1 MTTITRQ
8 PPDRDPRRTQ
18 LAMLLASV
26 AGLAI
31 AIASASAQDA
41 PPPPANPPGAQPQFN
56 NPDERVTLSFPGQ
69 AVELTTF
76 VQYVS
81 EKLGI
86 NIFYD
91 DSLQNVRIVFQAPME
106 VAARDLL
113 TLLAKF
119 VEERGFVLSYD
130 AVGNFWQIRQGLNV
144 VPDIGEGAFST
155 TRVIRTPLVKP
166 SALQQP
172 LTTMLG
178 QAATTSLRLTAID
191 ELGVL
196 IVTGPPTLLTTVNE
210 LVDRIL
216 KEQADQ
222 GLHRF
227 TLEHVSSDFART
239 RILTLNGR
247 LTGAVGPGQAAA
259 QPGGAAL
266 SAGSLTNLDARLL
279 TDRGNA
285 LIFRGTELEAQML
298 ERYIDIV
305 DVVTPLIA
313 RRYAAGTVAEEV
325 ARTGE
330 RMGLGPVTTNQ
341 AGSTVTGGSFGGVR
355 GGLPPATDQEVN
367 GSGFTVDAEQGTL
380 VFFGNERQHEIVA
393 RLVKEFTEQQIG
405 AKVEIKMYKLDNASA
420 ESVADVLQQIIQ
432 ESQTRIG
439 NRGNFLPGSRQQP
452 RVASSVR
459 GAPTPPTEIVAGEG
473 PPGASLLP
481 TPGDVTGEG
490 GGVALTA
497 TEDQVSIVADID
509 RNQIIIR
516 ATARQHLEFERLIRD
531 LDQRQPQ
538 VYIEAQIVSVI
549 TNDDFQWTV
558 ETQINAGQF
567 LIFSNFGLTAPG
579 TGTPEI
585 PGQPASAVRTVP
597 AGARGLTSALIKSD
611 YLPFVLNTL
620 QTEANA
626 RLEST
631 PRILV
636 SDNQEG
642 NITSERE
649 EPFSTTT
656 QGTATTTTG
665 QGGVATAG
673 TNLTVTPRISSGGYV
688 NLEYSV
694 ELSAFDRSTAQAQ
707 GLQPPVQ
714 RELYESSVQVP
725 SDSTIVVGGFTLNQN
740 TESESR
746 IPLLGDLPLIGNL
759 FKSYSRNNQK
769 ITIFVFITPT
779 IMTDPNFLD
788 LRLAT
793 EGPMKQVDVDGVTP
807 PLFPAVIPIRE
818 GDLMSGSRSVPSGST
833 PVAWARD

>member
-1 MTTITRQ
+1 MIKPVHRTHC
-8 PPDRDPRRTQ
+8 PASRRPAPALLPWA
-18 LAMLLASV
+18 LAMLIGALGARPAV
-26 AGLAI
+26 
-31 AIASASAQDA
+31 AQDA
-41 PPPPANPPGAQPQFN
+41 PAPAQNGAEPQFT
-56 NPDERVTLSFPGQ
+56 NPDEMVTLSFPGQ
-69 AVELTTF
+69 AVELTAF

-86 NIFYD
+86 NVFYD
-91 DSLQNVRIVFQAPME
+91 DALQNIRIVFQAPME
-106 VAARDLL
+106 VQSRDLL

-130 AVGNFWQIRQGLNV
+130 PVGNFWQIRQGLNV
-144 VPDIGEGAFST
+144 VPNLGEGDFST

-178 QAATTSLRLTAID
+178 QTATTSLRFTAID

-196 IVTGPPTLLTTVNE
+196 MVTGPPTLLSTVNE
-210 LVDRIL
+210 LVQRIL
-216 KEQADQ
+216 REQANL
-222 GLHRF
+222 GFHRF
-227 TLEHVSSDFART
+227 NLEHVSSDFART

-247 LTGAVGPGQAAA
+247 LTGAVAPGTQPV
-259 QPGGAAL
+259 QPGGSAV
-266 SAGSLTNLDARLL
+266 SAGALTNLDARLL
-279 TDRGNA
+279 TERGNS
-285 LIFRGTELEAQML
+285 LIFRGTAEEAQML
-298 ERYIDIV
+298 AAYVELV
-305 DVVTPLIA
+305 DVVTPLIP
-313 RRYAAGTVAEEV
+313 RRYAAGSVAEEV
-325 ARTGE
+325 ARAGE
-330 RMGLGPVTTNQ
+330 RMGLGPVTLSQGGAT
-341 AGSTVTGGSFGGVR
+341 TTGGAFGGGR
-355 GGLPPATDQEVN
+355 GGLPAATDQEVN
-367 GSGFTVDAEQGTL
+367 GSGFTVDPDQGTI

-393 RLVKEFTEQQIG
+393 NLVREFTEQQIG

-432 ESQTRIG
+432 EGQLRTG
-439 NRGNFLPGSRQQP
+439 NRGGFIPGARTQARP
-452 RVASSVR
+452 VASQVR
-459 GAPTPPTEIVAGEG
+459 DAPVPPTEIEAGQA
-473 PPGASLLP
+473 PAQPV
-481 TPGDVTGEG
+481 DVVGEG
-490 GGVALTA
+490 GGVSVTA
-497 TEDQVSIVADID
+497 TADQVSIVADTD

-516 ATARQHLEFERLIRD
+516 ATARQQLEFERLIRD

-538 VYIEAQIVSVI
+538 VYIEAQIVSV
-549 TNDDFQWTV
+549 TTTDDFTWTV

-579 TGTPEI
+579 MGDPQI

-597 AGARGLTSALIKSD
+597 SNLRGVTSALIKSD

-620 QTEANA
+620 ETEANA

-714 RELYESSVQVP
+714 RELYESTVQVP

-746 IPLLGDLPLIGNL
+746 IPILGSIPLIGNL
-759 FKSYSRNNQK
+759 FKSYSRNKQK

-818 GDLMSGSRSVPSGST
+818 GDLITGDRSVPPGE
-833 PVAWARD
+833 PPMAWASE